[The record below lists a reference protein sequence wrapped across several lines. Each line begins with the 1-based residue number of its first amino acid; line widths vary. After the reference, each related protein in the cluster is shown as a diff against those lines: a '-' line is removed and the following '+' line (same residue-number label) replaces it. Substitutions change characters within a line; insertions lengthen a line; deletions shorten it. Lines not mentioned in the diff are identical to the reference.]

1 MKVSTIFRNFGKA
14 VKKVIPVIGWILIWQ
29 FAAVYVK
36 QEMLIASPVSVFI
49 KLFELSLSPG
59 FWQSI
64 YFSLS
69 RVIRGFLFAFFGGI
83 LSGALAYKFMPV
95 KAFLNPAMS
104 VIKASPVASY
114 TIICLLFMPS
124 KNLSV
129 FISFMMA
136 LPIIYI
142 NVLQGLLNT
151 DKKLLEMAQVFK
163 ISPFKKALYIYSS
176 ELMPFLLSASS
187 LSLGLC
193 WKSGIAAEVIGL
205 PLGSIGEKLYQ
216 AKIFVD
222 TKELFAWTIVIIAL
236 SFLFEKVFIELLKK
250 LMEKIERL

>member
-1 MKVSTIFRNFGKA
+1 MKVSIIFRKFA
-14 VKKVIPVIGWILIWQ
+14 QAIQKVIPVIGWILIWQ
-29 FAAVYVK
+29 FAAAYVK

-64 YFSLS
+64 FFSLS
-69 RVIRGFLFAFFGGI
+69 RVLKGFLFAFFGGI
-83 LSGALAYKFMPV
+83 ISGALAYRFSAV
-95 KAFLNPAMS
+95 KAFLNPAMA

-124 KNLSV
+124 RNLSI
-129 FISFMMA
+129 FISFTMA
-136 LPIIYI
+136 LPIIYT
-142 NVLQGLLNT
+142 NVLQGLIST
-151 DKKLLEMAQVFK
+151 DKKLLEMARVFN
-163 ISPFKKALYIYSS
+163 ISPLKKAVYIYSS
-176 ELMPFLLSASS
+176 ELMPFVLSASS

-222 TKELFAWTIVIIAL
+222 TKELFAWTIVIIAM
-236 SFLFEKVFIELLKK
+236 SFLFEKVFIGMLKK